1 MNRGVH
7 VLRLL
12 IHVSLT
18 VLRLLSYRPCR
29 SYACLKSLTRRFDV
43 THECKRFGKKQRKAP
58 LKRTAFQRA
67 FHVYSVNPLHSV
79 SLGG

>member
-1 MNRGVH
+1 M
-7 VLRLL
+7 L
-12 IHVSLT
+12 VSQFFDFFRT
-18 VLRLLSYRPCR
+18 VLVVLMLVS
-29 SYACLKSLTRRFDV
+29 KSLTRQPDV
-43 THECKRFGKKQRKAP
+43 THGCKRFGKKQRKAP